1 MNAFILEVNNIIQ
14 ENSQIFVRFLGKQF
28 HVNKPIYHAERMYGE
43 GIRPLIP
50 VSFVRLEVCLIPV
63 HNPLLYKQISRIRRK
78 RKEEKDVIAIKPFYG
93 K

>member
-1 MNAFILEVNNIIQ
+1 
-14 ENSQIFVRFLGKQF
+14 
-28 HVNKPIYHAERMYGE
+28 MYGE

-78 RKEEKDVIAIKPFYG
+78 RKEEKDVIAIKLVYG
-93 K
+93 